1 MVLFPN
7 AKINIGLFI
16 TEKRPDG
23 FHNLETI
30 FYPIGLCDILELH
43 KGDIGAGECVFHT
56 SGIPID
62 CEPEKNLVIKAY
74 RLLAK
79 EFDLPSVWVHLHKMI
94 PFGAG
99 LGGGSADAAYM
110 LKGINEL
117 FVLGLSDFCLEDYA
131 SRLGSDCAFF
141 IRNRP
146 VYARGKGEIMSPIE
160 LDLSGYSIV
169 VVKPDGGV
177 STPEAYAGISPRAAT
192 FDLQKLSLCPVTGW
206 KERIRNDFEN
216 TVGKKLPEVNRIKE
230 RLEEAGALYASM
242 TGSGSAVY
250 ALFNRKIEIK
260 EYFPDCFTWQSEQ
273 VGK

>member
-23 FHNLETI
+23 FHNIETI

-43 KGDIGAGECVFHT
+43 KEESGAGECIFHT

-79 EFDLPSVWVHLHKMI
+79 EFDLPSVRVHLHKII

-110 LKGINEL
+110 LKGLNEL
-117 FVLGLSDFCLEDYA
+117 FVLGLSDSRLEDYA
-131 SRLGSDCAFF
+131 VRLGSDCAFF

-146 VYARGKGEIMSPIE
+146 VYARGKGEMMSSID
-160 LDLSGYSIV
+160 LDLNDYYLV
-169 VVKPDGGV
+169 LVKPDGGV
-177 STPEAYAGISPRAAT
+177 ATPEAYAGITPCAAT
-192 FDLQKLSLCPVTGW
+192 FDLREVPCCPVADW
-206 KERIRNDFEN
+206 KERVRNDFEN
-216 TVGKKLPEVNRIKE
+216 TVNKKLPEINRIKE
-230 RLEEAGALYASM
+230 RLDEAGALYVSM

-250 ALFNRKIEIK
+250 ALFERKVEVK
-260 EYFPDCFTWQSEQ
+260 EYFPDYFTWQSE
-273 VGK
+273 